1 MGDAILFRVFV
12 LLYLFCSFLSITL
25 RVTRLSISDPFA
37 NVSQIVNRLLSTTLW
52 RNSSEKNP
60 FLTSSKFLLWIW
72 SSFKIFILVAVP
84 PVCYSLMHF
93 MVGTI
98 SYHMTVTRHGFSRT
112 PSSQKRIF
120 KFMFISNFRR
130 RSNHSTKESTLEPFV
145 TRCVKVE
152 DEYSHAVM

>member
-12 LLYLFCSFLSITL
+12 LLYLFCSFLSIIL

-72 SSFKIFILVAVP
+72 SSFQIFYFSSCSSSLLLTYAFYGWHHLLPHDSHKAWFQSDSLFSEADFWIYVHLKFP
-84 PVCYSLMHF
+84 PSLESFH
-93 MVGTI
+93 
-98 SYHMTVTRHGFSRT
+98 
-112 PSSQKRIF
+112 KRNPLL
-120 KFMFISNFRR
+120 S
-130 RSNHSTKESTLEPFV
+130 LL
-145 TRCVKVE
+145 
-152 DEYSHAVM
+152 SHVVLK